1 MIENAAVK
9 TLVVEDELRMNGL
22 NDLAE
27 EQRQVQCKSV
37 SLEQNLQRM
46 TVSIIR
52 GGKAGL
58 QSQKK
63 KKSPLET
70 RSLKVYMP

>member
-37 SLEQNLQRM
+37 SLE
-46 TVSIIR
+46 
-52 GGKAGL
+52 
-58 QSQKK
+58 
-63 KKSPLET
+63 
-70 RSLKVYMP
+70 